1 MLSQSKKKVTQPEK
15 YHLWLRISQVALIAI
30 LLVVTALFFPRGKM
44 FQFNYKVDQITT
56 ETIIAPFDFDILKTE
71 AALEQDRQVRESAVL
86 PVFIWENSR
95 RDEVTQR
102 LDKIREQL
110 ALWFQ
115 AERDL
120 TSKRQYWQTISDSLA
135 ADSMGAQLQEDSLKV
150 LNIRLE
156 LQNLGLKDLGTPR
169 WQYFLEQGPSTRNL
183 VNSVK
188 QALLPQYM
196 LGIIGDLPSND
207 EHDRITMIKRG
218 KESPAGG
225 LNPKDFRNMDQ
236 AWESVEQSLSST
248 YLGRDPRLTQLAE
261 DLAHA
266 VMIPNL
272 NYSLE
277 LTENR
282 KAEARNL
289 VPISV
294 GKVFKN
300 ERIVDTNT
308 RVTPQIKQKL
318 DSLEKEYIR
327 KGYGQSAAN
336 QVMTFVGKMLLSA
349 FLLFFLFAYLQTYRS
364 QIYNNIKLL
373 ALVGIIF
380 IVMLALAH
388 VIVYQLQWS
397 EFFVPL
403 SIAAMIFTV
412 VFDGRIAFIIMVTL
426 TLITG
431 IILSNN
437 MPFIVANLFVSS
449 LAIYTV
455 RRLRSRSQM
464 LWSILAV
471 TSGYVVVIAVFEMIK
486 FSSWETMA
494 EQMLFAVA
502 NGFLSPLLSYGF
514 LVLIERVF
522 KITTNLTL
530 LELLDFNNKLL
541 SNLAM
546 KAPGTFK
553 HSIDVGNLAVAA
565 CEAVGANSLLAR
577 VGAYYH
583 DIGKAEKPEYFIENQ
598 LRGTNKH
605 EKLSPRLSATV
616 IIAHVKDGARMA
628 SENGLPAV
636 VADFIPMHHGKTRV
650 EYFYQQALERAKETG
665 SEINEADFRYPG
677 PRPNTKETGILMIAE
692 AIEAATRSVKDPN
705 RQRIETLMNTI
716 IESRIKSG
724 ELNNC
729 PLTFR
734 DLEIIKAAMMPVL
747 FGSMHERVEYPGQR
761 KKLHIIDKGD

>member
-1 MLSQSKKKVTQPEK
+1 MLPQSKKVVSDEKK
-15 YHLWLRISQVALIAI
+15 YHLWLRISQITLIVV

-44 FQFNYKVDQITT
+44 FQFDYNVDQITT
-56 ETIIAPFDFDILKTE
+56 ETIIAPFDYDILKTE
-71 AALEQDRQVRESAVL
+71 EALEQDRQTREDMIQ
-86 PVFIWENSR
+86 PVFIWDNTSR
-95 RDEVTQR
+95 DHVNTS
-102 LDKIREQL
+102 LDQIRGQL
-110 ALWFQ
+110 ALWYQ
-115 AERDL
+115 ATKDL
-120 TSKRQYWQTISDSLA
+120 AIKRTYWSTISDSVA
-135 ADSMGAQLQEDSLKV
+135 ADSMRYQLQEDSLHV
-150 LNIRLE
+150 LNIKLE
-156 LQNLGLKDLGTPR
+156 LQNQGLRDLGTPR
-169 WQYFLEQGPSTRNL
+169 WDYFLEKGPSTRQL

-196 LGIIGDLPSND
+196 LGIIGDLPPGDSYT
-207 EHDRITMIKRG
+207 RIVMIMRG
-218 KESPAGG
+218 KESNR
-225 LNPKDFRNMDQ
+225 NPDDFRNMLD
-236 AWESVEQSLSST
+236 AWESVQKVLTSN
-248 YLGRDPRLTQLAE
+248 YIDRDPRLLQLAK
-261 DLAHA
+261 DLASA
-266 VMIPNL
+266 VMVPNL
-272 NYSLE
+272 KYSSE
-277 LTENR
+277 LSENR

-300 ERIVDTNT
+300 ERIVDANT

-336 QVMTFVGKMLLSA
+336 RLVTFMGKILLSS
-349 FLLFFLFAYLQTYRS
+349 FLIFFFFAYLQTYRS
-364 QIYNNIKLL
+364 QIYNDIKLMT
-373 ALVGIIF
+373 LVGIIF
-380 IVMLALAH
+380 IMHLALAH
-388 VIVYQLQWS
+388 VIVYKLGWS
-397 EFFVPL
+397 EFFVPM

-426 TLITG
+426 TILTG

-437 MPFIVANLFVSS
+437 IPFIVANLFVSS

-455 RRLRSRSQM
+455 RRLRSRSQI

-486 FSSWETMA
+486 FSSWDSVM
-494 EQMLFAVA
+494 QHMIFAVA

-541 SNLAM
+541 SRLAM

-565 CEAVGANSLLAR
+565 AEAVGANSLLAR

-598 LRGTNKH
+598 LRGANKH

-616 IIAHVKDGARMA
+616 IVGHVKDGIKLAN
-628 SENGLPAV
+628 EYNLPSIV
-636 VADFIPMHHGKTRV
+636 TDFIPMHHGKTRV
-650 EYFYQQALERAKETG
+650 EYFYQQALERANKTD
-665 SEINEADFRYPG
+665 SEINEADFCYPG
-677 PRPNTKETGILMIAE
+677 PRPNSKETAILMLAE
-692 AIEAATRSVKDPN
+692 AIEAASRSIKNPN
-705 RQRIETLMNTI
+705 PQRIEALMNAI

-734 DLEIIKAAMMPVL
+734 DLETIKEAMLPVL
-747 FGSMHERVEYPGQR
+747 VGSMHERIEYPGQR
-761 KKLHIIDKGD
+761 KKLHIMDDEN

>member
-1 MLSQSKKKVTQPEK
+1 MLPQSKKVVSDAKK
-15 YHLWLRISQVALIAI
+15 YHLWLRVSQVSLIAL
-30 LLVVTALFFPRGKM
+30 LLVITALFFPKGKI
-44 FQFNYKVDQITT
+44 FQFNYDVDQITT

-71 AALEQDRQVRESAVL
+71 ETLEQDRQAREYLVL
-86 PVFIWENSR
+86 PVFIWDNTSR
-95 RDEVTQR
+95 DQVNKNLDETR
-102 LDKIREQL
+102 GQL
-110 ALWFQ
+110 ALWYQ
-115 AERDL
+115 AEKDL
-120 TSKRQYWQTISDSLA
+120 SRKRAFWSTVSDSLA
-135 ADSMGAQLQEDSLKV
+135 ADSLRLQLQEDSLHV
-150 LNIRLE
+150 LNIKLE
-156 LQNLGLKDLGTPR
+156 LQNRGLKDLGTPR
-169 WQYFLEQGPSTRNL
+169 WSYFLEKGPSTRQL

-196 LGIIGDLPSND
+196 LGVIGELPPGED
-207 EHDRITMIKRG
+207 FTRITMIMRG
-218 KESPAGG
+218 KESSR
-225 LNPKDFRNMDQ
+225 NPHDFRDISQ
-236 AWESVEQSLSST
+236 AWESVHNVMISY
-248 YLGRDPRLTQLAE
+248 YLERDPRLLQLAE

-266 VMIPNL
+266 VMVPNI
-272 NYSLE
+272 NYSPE

-282 KAEARNL
+282 NAEARNL

-300 ERIVDTNT
+300 ERIVDANT

-318 DSLEKEYIR
+318 TSLKREYIR
-327 KGYGQSAAN
+327 KGYGQTTAN
-336 QVMTFVGKMLLSA
+336 TVTTFIGKILLSA
-349 FLLFFLFAYLQTYRS
+349 FLLFFFFAYLQTYRS
-364 QIYNNIKLL
+364 QIYNDIKLIV
-373 ALVGIIF
+373 LVGIIF
-380 IVMLALAH
+380 TMHLALAH
-388 VIVYQLQWS
+388 LIVYNLGWS
-397 EFFVPL
+397 EYFVPM

-426 TLITG
+426 TLLTG

-437 MPFIVANLFVSS
+437 IPFIVANLFVSS

-455 RRLRSRSQM
+455 RRLRSRSQI

-471 TSGYVVVIAVFEMIK
+471 TFGYVAVITVFEMIK
-486 FSSWETMA
+486 FSSWESVM
-494 EQMLFAVA
+494 EHMIFAAA
-502 NGFLSPLLSYGF
+502 NGFLSPLISYGF

-565 CEAVGANSLLAR
+565 AEAVGANSLLAR

-616 IIAHVKDGARMA
+616 IVAHVKDGIKLAD
-628 SENGLPAV
+628 EYKLPNI

-650 EYFYQQALERAKETG
+650 EYFYQQALERAKETD
-665 SEINEADFRYPG
+665 SDINEADFRYPG

-692 AIEAATRSVKDPN
+692 AIEAASRSLKSPN
-705 RQRIETLMNTI
+705 PQRLEALMVTI

-724 ELNNC
+724 ELINC

-734 DLEIIKAAMMPVL
+734 DLEIIKSAMMPVL
-747 FGSMHERVEYPGQR
+747 TGSKHERIEYPGQR
-761 KKLHIIDKGD
+761 EKLHIMDDEN

>member
-1 MLSQSKKKVTQPEK
+1 MLPQAKKTVNDEKK
-15 YHLWLRISQVALIAI
+15 YHLWLRISQISLIAL
-30 LLVVTALFFPRGKM
+30 LLVITAFFFPRGKI
-44 FQFNYKVDQITT
+44 FQFNYDVDQITT
-56 ETIIAPFDFDILKTE
+56 ETIIAPFDYDILKTE
-71 AALEQDRQVRESAVL
+71 EALEQDRQARENVVL
-86 PVFIWENSR
+86 PVFVWDNTSR
-95 RDEVTQR
+95 DQVNDNLDE
-102 LDKIREQL
+102 IREQL
-110 ALWFQ
+110 ALWYKT
-115 AERDL
+115 EKDL
-120 TSKRQYWQTISDSLA
+120 RSKRDFWSTITDSLV
-135 ADSMGAQLQEDSLKV
+135 ADSLMLQLQEDSLQV
-150 LNIRLE
+150 LNVKLE
-156 LQNLGLKDLGTPR
+156 LQNRGLKDLGMPR
-169 WQYFLEQGPSTRNL
+169 WTYFLERGPSTHQL

-196 LGIIGDLPSND
+196 LGVIGDMPPKEDVS
-207 EHDRITMIKRG
+207 RITMIMRG
-218 KESPAGG
+218 KESSR
-225 LNPKDFRNMDQ
+225 NPNDFRDMAQ
-236 AWESVEQSLSST
+236 SWESVQKVMISY
-248 YLGRDPRLTQLAE
+248 YLERDPRLLQMAE
-261 DLAHA
+261 DLAQA

-272 NYSLE
+272 NYSQE

-282 KAEARNL
+282 YAEARNL

-300 ERIVDTNT
+300 ERIVDANT

-318 DSLEKEYIR
+318 NSLEREYIR
-327 KGYGQSAAN
+327 KGYGETTAN
-336 QVMTFVGKMLLSA
+336 SVTTFVGKMMLSA
-349 FLLFFLFAYLQTYRS
+349 FLLFFFFAYLQTYRS
-364 QIYNNIKLL
+364 QIYNDIKLI

-380 IVMLALAH
+380 VMHLALAH
-388 VIVYQLQWS
+388 LVVYNLGWS
-397 EFFVPL
+397 EFFVPM

-426 TLITG
+426 TLLTG

-437 MPFIVANLFVSS
+437 IPFIVANLFVSS

-455 RRLRSRSQM
+455 RRLRSRSQI

-471 TSGYVVVIAVFEMIK
+471 TSGYVAVIAVFEMIK
-486 FSSWETMA
+486 FSSWESVM
-494 EQMLFAVA
+494 EHMLFAVA

-565 CEAVGANSLLAR
+565 SEAVGANSLLAR

-616 IIAHVKDGARMA
+616 IVAHVKDGIKLAD
-628 SENGLPAV
+628 EFGLPNI
-636 VADFIPMHHGKTRV
+636 VADFIPMHHGRTRV
-650 EYFYQQALERAKETG
+650 EYFYQQALERAKETD
-665 SEINEADFRYPG
+665 SDINEADFRYPG

-692 AIEAATRSVKDPN
+692 AIEAASRSLKSPN
-705 RQRIETLMNTI
+705 PQRIESLMDTI
-716 IESRIKSG
+716 IESRIKGG
-724 ELNNC
+724 ELTNC

-734 DLEIIKAAMMPVL
+734 DLEIIKSAMMPVL
-747 FGSMHERVEYPGQR
+747 TGSMHERIEYPGQR
-761 KKLHIIDKGD
+761 KKLHIMDDED